1 MSDAI
6 QVRNLSKTFKRYPPR
21 KHRTF
26 KEAVL
31 NGEIFRSST
40 EAKFIEAL
48 RDVNFSVP
56 EGTTFGIVGR
66 NGAGKSTLLKILCGI
81 HKPTTGSIAVGGRL
95 ALLSLG
101 LGFHGE
107 FSGRENIFI
116 NGLVLG
122 LTPRQ
127 LRARFDEIVAYAEL
141 EEFIDAPMRT
151 YSSGMQ
157 MRLAFS
163 VAINI
168 APDILLVDEILAVG
182 DQAFA
187 RKCIDSLNDFK
198 RRGGTILLVTHD
210 LATVRGWCDQ
220 ALWLDHGTVTAIGRP
235 EDVLAQY
242 DDSFAEVTATV

>member
-21 KHRTF
+21 KHRTL

-56 EGTTFGIVGR
+56 AGTTFGIVGR

-127 LRARFDEIVAYAEL
+127 LRARFDEIVAFAEL

-182 DQAFA
+182 DQAFS

-242 DDSFAEVTATV
+242 DDSFAEVPATV